1 MKRRI
6 AHVHTGRNWG
16 GGECQVL
23 DLVRDLVRR
32 GEQAVLFTVG
42 KGKLFRRSAAE
53 GLKPQAVSHE
63 AIVRMEPDIIHAH
76 DSGALSISRGCAR
89 ERRVPVVLSRR
100 IASPLR
106 RNPFSRAKY
115 SAGSVAAVI
124 AISETVKHV
133 FAASGYPADRI
144 HVVPDG
150 LDFEVIDAVAPDPEL
165 RRNYRAEFLV
175 AGIGSL
181 TRKKNWGMLIRTAA
195 RLADE
200 GMDIDWLLAGEG
212 PERQRLKA
220 LAQRCGV
227 QDRVHSLGFR
237 EDSQRIIK
245 SCDLLFFPSLMEGAS
260 VTVREAMALGTP
272 VVAVNAA
279 GTVESLDGHG
289 RLVAPDDMGGAA
301 RAVRELLENPAA
313 RTPLVDAARESAR
326 RRFSFDRTV
335 TGTMD
340 VYNAVRSA

>member
-181 TRKKNWGMLIRTAA
+181 DNALDVIQMIKETK
-195 RLADE
+195 
-200 GMDIDWLLAGEG
+200 IDGKTILY
-212 PERQRLKA
+212 P
-220 LAQRCGV
+220 
-227 QDRVHSLGFR
+227 H
-237 EDSQRIIK
+237 IK
-245 SCDLLFFPSLMEGAS
+245 QTPLQMVDHWDKQQEIDLL
-260 VTVREAMALGTP
+260 
-272 VVAVNAA
+272 N
-279 GTVESLDGHG
+279 D
-289 RLVAPDDMGGAA
+289 RL
-301 RAVRELLENPAA
+301 N
-313 RTPLVDAARESAR
+313 
-326 RRFSFDRTV
+326 
-335 TGTMD
+335 
-340 VYNAVRSA
+340 